1 MDRSNLHD
9 YQNKALA
16 FIKDKRKC
24 ALFLDMGLGKSV
36 TTLTAASDLLEDF
49 AVNKVLVIAPLRVA
63 NTVWKQ
69 EAEKWD
75 HLKHLKISIITGQV
89 KDRLA
94 AIESDAD
101 IYVVNREQVQWLA
114 EGKQVKGTGSSLKIL
129 KWKWKWDMLII
140 DESSSF
146 KNHQSKRFRA
156 LRKMIKHIKSVVLLT
171 GTPSPNGVG
180 DLWAQMYLIDQGQR
194 LGKTLTNF
202 RSRFMHQ
209 PQYMGF
215 GWLPN
220 KDANKQIQEIIKD
233 VCITMSS
240 EDYLELPE
248 RIDLN
253 EYIELPPKV
262 RAQYKELEK
271 EFLLTLD
278 SGDIEALSAATLAGK
293 LLQMCNGAVYDED
306 GGTHLIHDLK
316 IKAIKEIIEDHPNEN
331 FLIAYNFKSD
341 LVRLSKAFKQGVS
354 LSKSGVEVQKW
365 NENKIKLLFAHP
377 ASAGHGLNLQAGGS
391 NIIWFGLNWSLELY
405 QQFNARLHRQGQ
417 DKPVKII
424 HIVAKDGMDEK
435 VMKALVSK
443 AKTQN
448 DLLNYL
454 KR

>member
-1 MDRSNLHD
+1 MLSRDNLHD
-9 YQNKALA
+9 YQNKALT

-36 TTLTAASDLLEDF
+36 TTLTAASDMLEDF

-69 EAEKWD
+69 EAEKWE
-75 HLKHLKISIITGQV
+75 HLKHLKIAIITG
-89 KDRLA
+89 KPETRIA
-94 AIESDAD
+94 AVRSDSD
-101 IYVVNREQVQWLA
+101 IYVINREQVDWLF
-114 EGKQVKGTGSSLKIL
+114 SI
-129 KWKWKWDMLII
+129 KWKTKWDMLII

-146 KNHQSKRFRA
+146 KNHQAKRFRA
-156 LRKMIKHIKSVVLLT
+156 LRKMIKHFESVVLLT

-220 KDANKQIQEIIKD
+220 KGSDKQIQALIRD

-253 EYIELPPKV
+253 EYIELPDKV
-262 RAQYKELEK
+262 RSQYKELEK
-271 EFLLTLD
+271 EFLLTLE

-306 GGTHLIHDLK
+306 GEAHLIHDLK

-341 LVRLSKAFKQGVS
+341 LVRLSKALPQGVS

-417 DKPVKII
+417 DKPVKVI

-435 VMKALVSK
+435 VMKALASK

>member
-1 MDRSNLHD
+1 MLNRDNLHD
-9 YQNKALA
+9 YQNKALT

-36 TTLTAASDLLEDF
+36 TTLTAASDMLEDF

-69 EAEKWD
+69 EAEKWE
-75 HLKHLKISIITGQV
+75 HLKHLKIAIITG
-89 KDRLA
+89 KPETRIA
-94 AIESDAD
+94 AIRSDSD
-101 IYVVNREQVQWLA
+101 IYVINREQVDWLF
-114 EGKQVKGTGSSLKIL
+114 SI
-129 KWKWKWDMLII
+129 KWKTKWDMLII

-146 KNHQSKRFRA
+146 KNHQAKRFRA
-156 LRKMIKHIKSVVLLT
+156 LRKMIKHFKSVVLLT

-220 KDANKQIQEIIKD
+220 KGSDKQIQALIRD

-253 EYIELPPKV
+253 EYIELPDKV
-262 RAQYKELEK
+262 RSQYKELEK
-271 EFLLTLD
+271 EFLLTLE

-306 GGTHLIHDLK
+306 GEAHLIHDLK

-331 FLIAYNFKSD
+331 FLIAYNFRSD
-341 LVRLSKAFKQGVS
+341 LVRLSKALPQGVS

-435 VMKALVSK
+435 VMKALASK

>member
-1 MDRSNLHD
+1 MLNRDNLHD
-9 YQNKALA
+9 YQNKALT

-36 TTLTAASDLLEDF
+36 TTLTAASDMLEDF

-69 EAEKWD
+69 EAEKWE
-75 HLKHLKISIITGQV
+75 HLKHLKIAIITG
-89 KDRLA
+89 KPETRIA
-94 AIESDAD
+94 AIRSDSD
-101 IYVVNREQVQWLA
+101 IYVINREQVDWLF
-114 EGKQVKGTGSSLKIL
+114 SI
-129 KWKWKWDMLII
+129 KWKTKWDMLII

-146 KNHQSKRFRA
+146 KNHQAKRFRA
-156 LRKMIKHIKSVVLLT
+156 LRKMIKHFKSVVLLT

-215 GWLPN
+215 SWLPN
-220 KDANKQIQEIIKD
+220 KGSDKQIQALIRD

-253 EYIELPPKV
+253 EYIELPDKV
-262 RAQYKELEK
+262 RSQYKELEK
-271 EFLLTLD
+271 EFLLTLE

-306 GGTHLIHDLK
+306 GEAHLIHDLK

-331 FLIAYNFKSD
+331 FLIAYNFRSD
-341 LVRLSKAFKQGVS
+341 LVRLSKALPQGVS

-417 DKPVKII
+417 DKPVKVI

-435 VMKALVSK
+435 VMKALASK

>member
-1 MDRSNLHD
+1 MLNRNMLNRDNLHD
-9 YQNKALA
+9 YQNKALT

-36 TTLTAASDLLEDF
+36 TTLTAASDMLEDF

-69 EAEKWD
+69 EAEKWE
-75 HLKHLKISIITGQV
+75 HLKHLKIAIITG
-89 KDRLA
+89 KPETRIA
-94 AIESDAD
+94 AIRSDSD
-101 IYVVNREQVQWLA
+101 IYVINREQVDWLF
-114 EGKQVKGTGSSLKIL
+114 SI
-129 KWKWKWDMLII
+129 KWKTKWDMLII

-146 KNHQSKRFRA
+146 KNHQAKRFRA
-156 LRKMIKHIKSVVLLT
+156 LRKMIKHFKSVVLLT

-220 KDANKQIQEIIKD
+220 KGSDKQIQALIRD

-253 EYIELPPKV
+253 EYIELPDKV
-262 RAQYKELEK
+262 RSQYKELEK
-271 EFLLTLD
+271 EFLLTLE

-306 GGTHLIHDLK
+306 GEAHLIHDLK

-331 FLIAYNFKSD
+331 FLIAYNFRSD
-341 LVRLSKAFKQGVS
+341 LVRLSKALPQGVS

-417 DKPVKII
+417 DKPVKVI

-435 VMKALVSK
+435 VMKALASK

>member
-1 MDRSNLHD
+1 MLNRDNLHD
-9 YQNKALA
+9 YQNKALT

-36 TTLTAASDLLEDF
+36 TTLTAASDMLEDF

-69 EAEKWD
+69 EAEKWE
-75 HLKHLKISIITGQV
+75 HLKHLKIAIITG
-89 KDRLA
+89 KPETRIA
-94 AIESDAD
+94 AIRSDSD
-101 IYVVNREQVQWLA
+101 IYVINREQVDWLF
-114 EGKQVKGTGSSLKIL
+114 SI
-129 KWKWKWDMLII
+129 KWKTKWDMLII

-146 KNHQSKRFRA
+146 KNHQAKRFRA
-156 LRKMIKHIKSVVLLT
+156 LRKMIKHFKSVVLLT

-220 KDANKQIQEIIKD
+220 KGSDKQIQALIRD

-253 EYIELPPKV
+253 EYIELPDKV
-262 RAQYKELEK
+262 RSQYKELEK
-271 EFLLTLD
+271 EFLLTLE

-306 GGTHLIHDLK
+306 GEAHLIHDLK

-331 FLIAYNFKSD
+331 FLIAYNFRSD
-341 LVRLSKAFKQGVS
+341 LVRLSKALPQGVS

-417 DKPVKII
+417 DKPVKVI

-435 VMKALVSK
+435 VMKALASK